1 VPSSPASPARALIFD
16 CDGVLADTERYGHLP
31 AFNQTFA
38 EFGLPVR
45 WSVAEYREKVRIGGG
60 KERLAS
66 LLTPEFVAAAG
77 LPADPARQRAEVA
90 AWHRRKTEIYTGLVA
105 SGAVP
110 PRPGIARIVAE
121 ALAAGWTLAVASTSA
136 EVSVR
141 ATLERAVGAENARAV
156 TVFAGDVV
164 AHKKPAPDIYR
175 LAVDSL
181 GVPARYVVVVEDSR
195 NGLLAATGAGLACV
209 ITVNDFT
216 AGEDFSEA
224 ALVVS
229 SLGDPG
235 GERTEV
241 LANRSRAAPGG
252 WITLADLASVM
263 PGSDESGG
271 SDQPGGAVSSVSP
284 SAAGRPQLPADPTA
298 VPQTQGA
305 PMSTASFGDV
315 EVVVRT
321 IAQVAVDNEKD
332 FGDLDAVVGD
342 GDFGYSMARGF
353 ELVLQDW
360 DGFDRADIGTF
371 LKKVAV
377 VITSRIGGTSGP
389 IWGTA
394 FLRAG
399 ATAGAVDELEP
410 AQVVAMLRAA
420 IAGIKARGKSDVGD
434 KTLLDALVPAVDTI
448 EAQIAEGHDAA
459 TTLAAAAA
467 TARER
472 AEATRPMQAMRGRA
486 SYTGERSI
494 GTLDAGAVAVAV
506 MFEALA
512 ERWPELPAQS

>member
-1 VPSSPASPARALIFD
+1 VSAGGGPTARALVLD
-16 CDGVLADTERYGHLP
+16 CDGVLADTERYGHLV
-31 AFNQTFA
+31 AFNQMFA
-38 EFGLPVR
+38 EFDLPVR
-45 WSVAEYREKVRIGGG
+45 WSVADYQEKLRIGGG

-77 LPADPARQRAEVA
+77 LPADAAGQQEAVA
-90 AWHRRKTEIYTGLVA
+90 AWHRRKTAIYAELVA
-105 SGAVP
+105 AGAVP

-121 ALAAGWTLAVASTSA
+121 ALAAGWLVAVASTSA
-136 EVSVR
+136 EPSVR
-141 ATLERAVGAENARAV
+141 VTLERAVGAASARAV
-156 TVFAGDVV
+156 TVFAGDIVPR
-164 AHKKPAPDIYR
+164 KKPAPDIYQ
-175 LAVDSL
+175 LAQDSL
-181 GVPARYVVVVEDSR
+181 GVPAASVVVVEDSR
-195 NGLLAATGAGLACV
+195 NGLLAATEADLTCM

-216 AGEDFSEA
+216 AAEDFSEA

-235 GERTEV
+235 GEATTV
-241 LANRSRAAPGG
+241 LANRSRATPGA
-252 WITLADLASVM
+252 WITLADLTS
-263 PGSDESGG
+263 
-271 SDQPGGAVSSVSP
+271 
-284 SAAGRPQLPADPTA
+284 L
-298 VPQTQGA
+298 GA
-305 PMSTASFGDV
+305 PMPAADLGDV
-315 EVVVRT
+315 EAVVRT
-321 IAQVAVDNEKD
+321 IATVAVDNEKY

-353 ELVLQDW
+353 ELVLQGW
-360 DGFDRADIGTF
+360 DDFDRTDIGTF

-399 ATAGAVDELEP
+399 ATAGSADRLEP
-410 AQVVAMLRAA
+410 AQIVAMLRAS
-420 IAGIKARGKSDVGD
+420 IEGIKARGKSDVGD
-434 KTLLDALVPAVDTI
+434 KTLLDALVPTVTTI
-448 EAQIAEGHDAA
+448 EEQISAGHDTA
-459 TTLAAAAA
+459 TTLRAAAAA
-467 TARER
+467 AREH

-512 ERWPELPAQS
+512 EEWPKRLGQS

>member
-1 VPSSPASPARALIFD
+1 MPSPPASPARALIFD

-45 WSVAEYREKVRIGGG
+45 WSVAEYQEKVRIGGG

-156 TVFAGDVV
+156 TVFAGDIV

-175 LAVDSL
+175 LALDSL
-181 GVPARYVVVVEDSR
+181 GVPARHVVVVEDSR

-235 GERTEV
+235 GERTDV

-263 PGSDESGG
+263 PGSD
-271 SDQPGGAVSSVSP
+271 QPQS
-284 SAAGRPQLPADPTA
+284 
-298 VPQTQGA
+298 QGA

-353 ELVLQDW
+353 ELVLADW
-360 DGFDRADIGTF
+360 DSFDRADIGTF

-420 IAGIKARGKSDVGD
+420 ITGIKARGKSDVGD

-467 TARER
+467 TAREQ
-472 AEATRPMQAMRGRA
+472 AEATRSMQAMRGRA

-506 MFEALA
+506 MFEAIA
-512 ERWPELPAQS
+512 GRWPELPAQS